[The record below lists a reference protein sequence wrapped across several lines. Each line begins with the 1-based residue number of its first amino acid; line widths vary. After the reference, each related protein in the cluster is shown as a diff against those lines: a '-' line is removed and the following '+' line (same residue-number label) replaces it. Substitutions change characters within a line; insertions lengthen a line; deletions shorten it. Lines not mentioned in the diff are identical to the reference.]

1 MKSRYLYNP
10 FTQIA
15 GFKSFI
21 IGIFGLLVTTCLS
34 FNTGTHFYGLL
45 NIDFAKDSD
54 YWVYLMENL
63 SNWFFLSIF
72 LHISGLILSK
82 SKIRTIDTF
91 GTTLLSRI
99 PLALA
104 PLIRTI
110 PLFQSFVI
118 RSWEMYFIIGLYLVS
133 LIWTII
139 LLFNAFKISCNL
151 RNERLIVSFII
162 SLILSE
168 VCTKLV
174 LKSLTLIKP

>member
-1 MKSRYLYNP
+1 MNSKFLYNP

-21 IGIFGLLVTTCLS
+21 IGIIGLLITTVLA
-34 FNTGTHFYGLL
+34 FITGTHYNGFL
-45 NIDFAKDSD
+45 NIDFAKDSH
-54 YWVYLMENL
+54 YRVYLMENL
-63 SNWFFLSIF
+63 SMWFFLSVF
-72 LHISGLILSK
+72 LHISGLLLSK

-99 PLALA
+99 PLILA

-110 PLFQSFVI
+110 PVFQSFVI
-118 RSWEMYFIIGLYLVS
+118 QSWEMYFIIGLYLVS

-139 LLFNAFKISCNL
+139 LLFNAFRISCNL

-162 SLILSE
+162 SILLSE
-168 VCTKLV
+168 VCTKIF
-174 LKSLTLIKP
+174 LKFIT

>member
-1 MKSRYLYNP
+1 MNSRLFFNP

-21 IGIFGLLVTTCLS
+21 IGILGLLITTVLAY
-34 FNTGTHFYGLL
+34 NTGTHFNGFL
-45 NIDFAKDSD
+45 NIDFAKDSH
-54 YWVYLMENL
+54 YWVYLIENL
-63 SNWFFLSIF
+63 SNWLFLSVF
-72 LHISGLILSK
+72 LHISGLILSH
-82 SKIRTIDTF
+82 SKIRVIDTL
-91 GTTLLSRI
+91 GTMLFSRI
-99 PLALA
+99 PLILA
-104 PLIRTI
+104 PLVRTI

-118 RSWEMYFIIGLYLVS
+118 QSWEMYFIIGLYLVS

-162 SLILSE
+162 SMLLSE

-174 LKSLTLIKP
+174 LKFIT

>member
-1 MKSRYLYNP
+1 MKSRYFYNP

-15 GFKSFI
+15 GFKSLI
-21 IGIFGLLVTTCLS
+21 IGIAGLLITTYLA
-34 FNTGTHFYGLL
+34 FNTGTHFSGLL

-54 YWVYLMENL
+54 LWVYLMENL
-63 SNWFFLSIF
+63 SNWFFLAIF
-72 LHISGLILSK
+72 LHISGLILSR
-82 SKIRTIDTF
+82 SKIRAIDTF
-91 GTTLLSRI
+91 GTTSLSRI
-99 PLALA
+99 PLMLA

-118 RSWEMYFIIGLYLVS
+118 QSWEMYFIIGLYLVS

-162 SLILSE
+162 SIIISE

-174 LKSLTLIKP
+174 LKLII